1 MKRIERD
8 NYINI
13 QGWMITELELS
24 GYDLLCYAII
34 YGFSQDK
41 ESCMTGGLDYIQS
54 CLLVSRPTVV
64 KVLKGLVK
72 RGLIVREENITNCR
86 RIFYRVPRKEDEE
99 KGSVKDFNQGE
110 VKEDNDVSKQDLLTS
125 VKGFNQPPFNI
136 KNNNNKYNNK
146 ENKDD
151 LFLEFWNTYN
161 KKVGRVPAIRA
172 WKKLTADDKRKAIEG
187 IKPYQES
194 MHFDKHYIKHPAT
207 YLNQRT
213 WEDDFTDY
221 NSKSFYEIREDDT
234 DKEKRFKEHMRK
246 KHPAIEQVRCPLS
259 MCAYIDL
266 ANVYGSE
273 SVEQELT
280 KIENNIALYKL
291 SDISYEIAKSLE
303 KGRI

>member
-1 MKRIERD
+1 MKDENFYNVTGWMINRLHLSGSNLICYAVIYGMTQD
-8 NYINI
+8 NDTWFSGSLNYL
-13 QGWMITELELS
+13 QGWMSASLPTVLKALKYLTDNKYIIKREVMKNNVR
-24 GYDLLCYAII
+24 LCQYKNNIDI
-34 YGFSQDK
+34 EGTK
-41 ESCMTGGLDYIQS
+41 ESLEG
-54 CLLVSRPTVV
+54 VV
-64 KVLKGLVK
+64 KYL
-72 RGLIVREENITNCR
+72 
-86 RIFYRVPRKEDEE
+86 
-99 KGSVKDFNQGE
+99 NQGT
-110 VKEDNDVSKQDLLTS
+110 KESLEGGSKETLDNNKYKD
-125 VKGFNQPPFNI
+125 
-136 KNNNNKYNNK
+136 NKYNNK
-146 ENKDD
+146 EITKESDSD

-273 SVEQELT
+273 SVEEELT

>member
-1 MKRIERD
+1 MKDENFYNVTGWMINRLHLSGSNLICYAVIYGMTQD
-8 NYINI
+8 NDTWFSGSLKYL
-13 QGWMITELELS
+13 QGWMSASLPTVLKALKYLADNKYIIKREIMKNNVR
-24 GYDLLCYAII
+24 LCQYKNNIDI
-34 YGFSQDK
+34 EGTK
-41 ESCMTGGLDYIQS
+41 ESLEG
-54 CLLVSRPTVV
+54 VV
-64 KVLKGLVK
+64 KFL
-72 RGLIVREENITNCR
+72 
-86 RIFYRVPRKEDEE
+86 
-99 KGSVKDFNQGE
+99 NQGT
-110 VKEDNDVSKQDLLTS
+110 KESLEGGSKETLDNNKYKD
-125 VKGFNQPPFNI
+125 
-136 KNNNNKYNNK
+136 NKYNNK
-146 ENKDD
+146 EITKESDSD

>member
-1 MKRIERD
+1 MKVIRRIKQS
-8 NYINI
+8 NYTTISNAF
-13 QGWMITELELS
+13 LRNKDLS
-24 GYDLLCYAII
+24 LKAKAILAMVMSLPDDWDFTVN
-34 YGFSQDK
+34 G
-41 ESCMTGGLDYIQS
+41 
-54 CLLVSRPTVV
+54 LVSLVKEGETVV
-64 KVLKGLVK
+64 RGAIKELKIKGYCKVDVIRNGSRITKWMYYF
-72 RGLIVREENITNCR
+72 REDLTIPFPETLHVENLQVETLHVENQAQIN
-86 RIFYRVPRKEDEE
+86 
-99 KGSVKDFNQGE
+99 KD
-110 VKEDNDVSKQDLLTS
+110 
-125 VKGFNQPPFNI
+125 
-136 KNNNNKYNNK
+136 NK
-146 ENKDD
+146 ENTEYNKEKNKEKDD
-151 LFLEFWNTYN
+151 LFIQFWNTYN
-161 KKVGRVPAIRA
+161 KKVGQIPALRA

-187 IKPYQES
+187 IKTYQES